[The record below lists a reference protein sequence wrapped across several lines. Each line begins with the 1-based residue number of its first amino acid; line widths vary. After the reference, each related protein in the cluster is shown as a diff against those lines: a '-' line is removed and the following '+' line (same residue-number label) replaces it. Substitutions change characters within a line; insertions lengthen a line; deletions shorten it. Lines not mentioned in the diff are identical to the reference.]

1 MNITRFAVHVIV
13 DNGLVATVSGP
24 EHIVGQFAGDIAE
37 LVIGYELSTV
47 IKETLETQIISTM
60 HNAVR
65 QSDTRRVAIPVGFK
79 MEVLITPMCSVM
91 GGV

>member
-13 DNGLVATVSGP
+13 DNSLVASVSGP
-24 EHIVGQFAGDIAE
+24 EHIMGQFAGDIAE
-37 LVIGYELSTV
+37 LVTGFDGSTV
-47 IKETLETQIISTM
+47 IKETLETQIVSTM
-60 HNAVR
+60 RNAVR
-65 QSDTRRVAIPVGFK
+65 QSDTRKVAIPVGFK

>member
-1 MNITRFAVHVIV
+1 MNITRFV
-13 DNGLVATVSGP
+13 DNTLWASVSSP

-37 LVIGYELSTV
+37 LVTGFDGSTV
-47 IKETLETQIISTM
+47 IKETLETQIVSTM

-65 QSDTRRVAIPVGFK
+65 QSDTRKVAIPVGFK

-91 GGV
+91 GGM

>member
-13 DNGLVATVSGP
+13 DNSLVASVSGP
-24 EHIVGQFAGDIAE
+24 EHVVGQFAGEIAE
-37 LVIGYELSTV
+37 LVTGYELSTV
-47 IKETLETQIISTM
+47 IKETLETQIVSTM

-65 QSDTRRVAIPVGFK
+65 QSDTRKVAIPVGFK

>member
-13 DNGLVATVSGP
+13 DNTLIASASGP
-24 EHIVGQFAGDIAE
+24 EHIVGQFADNIAE
-37 LVIGYELSTV
+37 LVTGFDGCTV
-47 IKETLETQIISTM
+47 IKETLATEIVVTM

-65 QSDTRRVAIPVGFK
+65 QSDTRKVLIPVGFK
-79 MEVLITPMCSVM
+79 MEVLITPMCSAM

>member
-1 MNITRFAVHVIV
+1 MNITRFAIHVIV
-13 DNGLVATVSGP
+13 DNGLVASVSGP
-24 EHIVGQFAGDIAE
+24 EHIVGQFAENIAE

-47 IKETLETQIISTM
+47 TKEALEVQIVSTM

-65 QSDTRRVAIPVGFK
+65 QSDTRKVVIPVGFK

>member
-13 DNGLVATVSGP
+13 DNTLWASVSGP
-24 EHIVGQFAGDIAE
+24 EHIVGQFADSIAE
-37 LVIGYELSTV
+37 LVTGFDGSTV
-47 IKETLETQIISTM
+47 IKETLTTQIVATM

-65 QSDTRRVAIPVGFK
+65 QSDTRKVVIPVGFK